1 VTPRPL
7 VVLFSGVTWDGVR
20 GSERQLTEALTAHAD
35 VLWVDP
41 PVSPVTPQ
49 RYRGIGS
56 TRRSWRPSLRAA
68 APGVTRLTP
77 IALPGLTRP
86 GIRATTW
93 PLVRAQVRRVLP
105 RKPHAVVACSFDDV
119 LGRWDALNVVYGT
132 DDWVSGAALMNQD
145 AARLRAG
152 EKAALA
158 RADVVLAVTPELAAR
173 WRELGAD
180 PVVVPNGC
188 DTAAYRG
195 IGSVAPAPLPDGF
208 PGEVAGVV
216 GQLTDRIDIRYLEA
230 VADTGIGLL
239 LVGPR
244 DPGWEPERFPA
255 LLARPHVHHA
265 GAVPFTELP
274 KWLRRMDVGLTPY
287 ADTAFNRAS
296 FPLKTLEYLAAGR
309 AVVGSA
315 LPATARLAQESAD
328 VVAVA
333 DPAEFARAVLTAV
346 RAPQDAERRQRYAEQ
361 HSWQARAVLV
371 AQAIGLHVDE
381 NSRQR

>member
-1 VTPRPL
+1 MTPRPL

-20 GSERQLTEALTAHAD
+20 GSERQLTEALTAYTD

-41 PVSPVTPQ
+41 PVSPLTPQ
-49 RYRGIGS
+49 RFRGIGD
-56 TRRSWRPSLRAA
+56 TKRSWRPSLRDV
-68 APGVTRLTP
+68 APAVTRLTP
-77 IALPGLTRP
+77 VALPGLTRP

-93 PLVRAQVRRVLP
+93 PLVRAQVRKVLP
-105 RKPHAVVACSFDDV
+105 RKPHAVIACSFDDV
-119 LGRWDALNVVYGT
+119 LGRWDGLNVLYGT
-132 DDWVSGAALMNQD
+132 DDWVSGAELMNQD
-145 AARLRAG
+145 ADRLRAQ
-152 EKAALA
+152 ERAALA
-158 RADVVLAVTPELAAR
+158 RTDVVLAVTPELADR
-173 WRELGAD
+173 WRQFGVS

-195 IGSVAPAPLPDGF
+195 IADADPAPLPDGF
-208 PGEVAGVV
+208 PSVVAGVV

-244 DPGWEPERFPA
+244 NLHWEPERFPA
-255 LLARPHVHHA
+255 LVDRPTVHHA

-309 AVVGSA
+309 PVVGSA
-315 LPATARLAQESAD
+315 LPATVRLAEESQD
-328 VVAVA
+328 VVAVE
-333 DPAEFARAVLTAV
+333 DPSGFARAVLDAV
-346 RAPQDAERRQRYAEQ
+346 KAPQDPGRRQKYAEQ
-361 HSWQARAVLV
+361 HSWPARAAVV
-371 AQAIGLHVDE
+371 AETIGLHAGVG
-381 NSRQR
+381 QR

>member
-1 VTPRPL
+1 MTPRPL

-20 GSERQLTEALTAHAD
+20 GSERQLTEALTAYAD

-56 TRRSWRPSLRAA
+56 TRRSWRPSVREAL
-68 APGVTRLTP
+68 PGVTRLTP
-77 IALPGLTRP
+77 VALPGLTRP

-93 PLVRAQVRRVLP
+93 PLVRAQVRRYLP
-105 RKPHAVVACSFDDV
+105 RQPVAVIACSFDDV
-119 LGRWDALNVVYGT
+119 LGRWDALNVLYGT
-132 DDWVSGAALMNQD
+132 DDWVSGAALMNLD
-145 AARLRAG
+145 ASRLRAE

-158 RADVVLAVTPELAAR
+158 RTDVVLAVTPELAAR
-173 WRELGAD
+173 WREHGVD

-188 DTAAYRG
+188 DTAAYRC
-195 IGSVAPAPLPDGF
+195 IEDVEPAPLPDGF
-208 PGEVAGVV
+208 PAEVAGVV

-244 DPGWEPERFPA
+244 DPAWEPERFPA
-255 LLARPHVHHA
+255 LVARPNVHHP
-265 GAVPFTELP
+265 GAVPFSELP

-309 AVVGSA
+309 AVVGSE
-315 LPATARLAQESAD
+315 LPATLRLARESDD
-328 VVAVA
+328 VVAVE
-333 DPAEFARAVLTAV
+333 DPAEFARAVLAVV
-346 RAPQDAERRQRYAEQ
+346 RAPQDPVRRRGFAEQ
-361 HSWQARAVLV
+361 HSWQARAAVV
-371 AQAIGLHVDE
+371 AEAIGLHVVE
-381 NSRQR
+381 NSHQR